1 MNNNAARVIIMRE
14 AIKLERDDAI
24 AQGKLSVADYIEL
37 KDAYS
42 CAVDALN
49 DINRIKTI
57 VERALRSS
65 DPINSY
71 KAKSLDEIAA
81 ILGVKIEDPADTGLD
96 KEQITIDDII

>member
-1 MNNNAARVIIMRE
+1 MNSNAARVILTRE
-14 AIKLERDDAI
+14 EIKLEKDDAI

-42 CAVDALN
+42 YAIDALN
-49 DINRIKTI
+49 NINRITAI

-65 DPINSY
+65 DPINAY

-96 KEQITIDDII
+96 KDQITFDDII